1 MGNSISSSKTVRTEE
16 RIRYLSNKVNRDR
29 RSTRQHLPLTPT
41 MPHRTGLEEDM
52 ATNDKLLIQSLRVSN
67 EVEGNENTRPR
78 NQLERRIKEGR
89 LVAVSIFLEIINRK

>member
-1 MGNSISSSKTVRTEE
+1 
-16 RIRYLSNKVNRDR
+16 
-29 RSTRQHLPLTPT
+29 